1 MHFMSQRISLS
12 ASLEY
17 GIRPRT
23 TPYVVVIFDNRTFE
37 CGIWNLTFD
46 CFRFVVNGMW
56 NVHYDTVVTH
66 SIHDMEFGILLPNF
80 LLRNIALLWRAPVT
94 CVPAMLRCTA
104 TSWIFPDWFCA
115 CQRVARSCTLWR
127 ESDFCPL
134 CDWTNR
140 KSHNSPSTMMRRG
153 VPALFVLLNVLGFVS
168 RFSTRCRDVAI
179 NPVVADETFIVVSAI
194 TTSSILYINLSRYV
208 IDVYGFYHYLSFVT
222 SRTSSD
228 SSYFR
233 HVVPFDSIG
242 RSLRA
247 SGSSNLSIGY
257 SLFVEKFRGQ
267 PPWYY
272 CSNLPVEYRNSVR

>member
-80 LLRNIALLWRAPVT
+80 CCAILHDCGVHQWRAFQ
-94 CVPAMLRCTA
+94 RCSAARTRREFFS
-104 TSWIFPDWFCA
+104 TEFCA

-140 KSHNSPSTMMRRG
+140 ISHNSPSTMMRRG

-168 RFSTRCRDVAI
+168 RFSTLCRDVAI
-179 NPVVADETFIVVSAI
+179 NPVVADETF
-194 TTSSILYINLSRYV
+194 LSRA
-208 IDVYGFYHYLSFVT
+208 
-222 SRTSSD
+222 
-228 SSYFR
+228 
-233 HVVPFDSIG
+233 P
-242 RSLRA
+242 
-247 SGSSNLSIGY
+247 
-257 SLFVEKFRGQ
+257 
-267 PPWYY
+267 
-272 CSNLPVEYRNSVR
+272 